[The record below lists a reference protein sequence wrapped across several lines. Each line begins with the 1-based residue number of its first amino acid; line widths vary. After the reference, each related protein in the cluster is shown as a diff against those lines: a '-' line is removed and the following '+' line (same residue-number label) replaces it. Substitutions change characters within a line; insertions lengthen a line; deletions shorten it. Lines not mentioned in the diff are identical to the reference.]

1 LKIFIKNNI
10 KLSNIPLELRQIL
23 VRRLT
28 TPNPKWIENNR
39 MGRWNGKTPENLCF
53 YRETDAGGLILPR
66 GFARQLILL
75 CREKDV
81 DYKID
86 DNRRSFSPVE
96 FNFTGRLKSFQQ
108 TAVDT
113 MLKKDFGTL
122 NAPTGAGKTVMALYM
137 IARRKQP
144 ALILVHTKN
153 LAFQWVER
161 IENFLNIPADKIGFI
176 GGGKQRIGKEITV
189 ALVQSIYKRTD
200 EVIPYIGH
208 LVVDECHRTPSRTFT
223 EAVSAF
229 DSKYALGL
237 SATLFRRDKLSKLI
251 FWHIGDTHHQV
262 DKSRLIAN
270 GDILHAD
277 VITRETDFRPY
288 SDPTTEYSRMLSELT
303 EDAGRNRMIAE
314 DVAQEAAKGNGICLV
329 LSDRKSHCRTL
340 QEILEGKH
348 GIESEL
354 LTGDTSPKMR
364 RSIVDRLNNGEVKVL
379 VATGQLIGEG
389 FDARELST
397 LFLATPIKFSG
408 RVLQYLG
415 RVLRPAPGK
424 DKALVF
430 DYVDINVGPLRASA
444 RSRQRVYEAA

>member
-1 LKIFIKNNI
+1 MKIIVERNLILSGLSKKMQGLLIDRMTIDNPQYIDNLK
-10 KLSNIPLELRQIL
+10 Q
-23 VRRLT
+23 
-28 TPNPKWIENNR
+28 
-39 MGRWNGKTPENLCF
+39 GRWNGNTPEKLK
-53 YRETDAGGLILPR
+53 YYTITEDGSMILPR
-66 GFARQLILL
+66 GFACQLIYL
-75 CREKDV
+75 CRKHRERFT
-81 DYKID
+81 ID
-86 DNRRSFSPVE
+86 DKRRMLTNVD
-96 FNFTGRLKSFQQ
+96 FQFKGELRPYQ
-108 TAVDT
+108 EAAVKD
-113 MLKKDFGTL
+113 MLQHDFGTL
-122 NAPTGAGKTVMALYM
+122 ASPTGSGKTCMALAI
-137 IARRKQP
+137 IARRRQP
-144 ALILVHTKN
+144 SLIIVHTRELLN
-153 LAFQWVER
+153 QWQDR
-161 IENFLNIPADKIGFI
+161 IEFFLGIDKDRIGVI
-176 GGGKQRIGKEITV
+176 GGGKFQIGDRITV
-189 ALVQSIYKRTD
+189 ATVQTLVKRAG
-200 EVIPYIGH
+200 EVAPHIGN
-208 LVVDECHRTPSRTFT
+208 VIVDECHRTPSRTFT